1 MRYLLVFLMMIPGL
15 LIAGGLDSEEAKYPS
30 GMSDS
35 LHREQPRTYTRAMLN
50 DQAVSGGADKSEL
63 AAPVYVDS
71 QRRLAESF
79 RHPIPDSFGE
89 QTRGDE

>member
-1 MRYLLVFLMMIPGL
+1 MRYLLIFLTVIPVL
-15 LIAGGLDSEEAKYPS
+15 SMAGGLDNEEAKYPS
-30 GMSDS
+30 GMSNG
-35 LHREQPRTYTRAMLN
+35 LHGEQSRTYTRAMLN
-50 DQAVSGGADKSEL
+50 GQAISGGAEKSEL

-89 QTRGDE
+89 QTRGEN

>member
-1 MRYLLVFLMMIPGL
+1 MRYLIVLLMLMPGL
-15 LIAGGLDSEEAKYPS
+15 SMAEGVGNEQAKYPS
-30 GMSDS
+30 GVSRS
-35 LHREQPRTYTRAMLN
+35 LHGEQSRTYTRAMLD
-50 DQAVSGGADKSEL
+50 DQAKSGGAEKSEL

-79 RHPIPDSFGE
+79 KHPIPDSFGE

>member
-1 MRYLLVFLMMIPGL
+1 MKLILASLILVPAL
-15 LIAGGLDSEEAKYPS
+15 AGADGVSPEGKHYPS
-30 GMSDS
+30 GMSGDLQGQS
-35 LHREQPRTYTRAMLN
+35 SRTYTRSMLN
-50 DQAVSGGADKSEL
+50 EQARSGGAENSEI

-89 QTRGDE
+89 QTRGEN